1 MLVAKAGTLFFAFL
15 LSLGAP
21 HAIADISAIRQSALP
36 QEIAVLAAYDDAGK
50 LEAYSTTWTSDWKYP
65 VSKEE
70 VATRLGKDLGFL
82 SLAVKDHPDNIELL
96 LLTGL
101 VARYAYNLEVNGSH
115 DVAIHVL
122 DKATSLVPGDF
133 RARWFRAT
141 LQCQT
146 AELKAGAEGFLAIEN
161 EREWDQLPISFWED
175 YTNCALLSNLPV
187 HTLRAIGY
195 LEKLSAT
202 KPAGFDST
210 AEIAHNRIVPF
221 DPKRDYEP
229 KELWRGGQSSDNVEF
244 TNTTCGIRFLVHG
257 DWSVYQIAA
266 KKGTCVAVFNTGP
279 YKAKHGSLQP
289 SVMLMVKQP
298 EGSQTLD
305 DFATKYG
312 GDGVFTAYSPSRCP
326 AEKCLAKSGIQ
337 TGMYKGNGDGH
348 DRVVVFE
355 REEPKFPGLV
365 FEAPVDLP
373 KTDGGEGPK
382 YYRPS
387 ETQGRIPGRL
397 YYLVLLDTA
406 SSIEEPAM
414 KDFDFFLSNLIVE

>member
-1 MLVAKAGTLFFAFL
+1 VAKAGTLFFAFL

-21 HAIADISAIRQSALP
+21 QAIADIAAIRQSALP
-36 QEIAVLAAYDDAGK
+36 QETAVLAAYDDVEK
-50 LEAYSTTWTSDWKYP
+50 LEAFSSAWTNAWNYP

-70 VATRLGKDLGFL
+70 VAARLGKDLGFL
-82 SLAVKDHPDNIELL
+82 SLAVKNHPDNIELL

-101 VARYAYNLEVNGSH
+101 VARYAYNLDVNGSH

-122 DKATSLVPGDF
+122 EKATSLVPGDF

-146 AELKAGAEGFLAIEN
+146 SELKAGAEGFLAIEN
-161 EREWDQLPISFWED
+161 ERDWDQLPISFWKD
-175 YTNCALLSNLPV
+175 YTNCATISNMPV

-195 LEKLSAT
+195 LEKLSAP
-202 KPAGFDST
+202 KPAGFDSA
-210 AEIAHNRIVPF
+210 AEIAHERIVPF
-221 DPKRDYEP
+221 DPNRDYEP
-229 KELWRGGQSSDNVEF
+229 KEVWRGAQLGDNTEF
-244 TNTTCGIRFLVHG
+244 ISTTCGIRFLARG
-257 DWSVYQIAA
+257 DWSVYKIAVT
-266 KKGTCVAVFNTGP
+266 KGTCVAVFNTGP
-279 YKAKHGSLQP
+279 YRAKHGSLGP
-289 SVMLMVKQP
+289 SIMVMVKQP
-298 EGSQTLD
+298 ERGQALD

-326 AEKCLAKSGIQ
+326 AEKCLAKAGIQ
-337 TGMYKGNGDGH
+337 AGMYKGNGDGH
-348 DRVVVFE
+348 DRVLVFE
-355 REEPKFPGLV
+355 REEPRFPGLI

-373 KTDGGEGPK
+373 KADGGEGPK

-414 KDFDFFLSNLIVE
+414 KDFDFFLANVVVE